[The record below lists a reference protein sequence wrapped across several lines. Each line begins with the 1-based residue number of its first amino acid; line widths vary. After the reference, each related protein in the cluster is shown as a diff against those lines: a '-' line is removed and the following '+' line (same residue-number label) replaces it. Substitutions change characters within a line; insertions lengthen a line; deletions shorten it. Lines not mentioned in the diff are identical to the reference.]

1 MPVRQA
7 SAGVVGPQGPK
18 GYTGV
23 RGYTGPRG
31 ATGPRGKMG
40 PRGKEGPPGIQGVK
54 GADGMQGASGAPGRQ
69 GARGPAGPRGRRG
82 REGPVAERAR
92 GGRGRRRAPPGTR
105 VLQRRC
111 GVDEGLGGARSLAS
125 GVAPRRLR
133 RRRPSVRPVSPAPGE
148 RLLALA
154 PYPFALFVGE
164 REGRRGPT
172 RHSASA
178 GAEQPARG
186 VVPLARAH
194 RASQCAAERGGV
206 QKCHEGQGHEVT
218 GGIHKKIK
226 IFVSNNA

>member
-1 MPVRQA
+1 MILPV
-7 SAGVVGPQGPK
+7 VV
-18 GYTGV
+18 
-23 RGYTGPRG
+23 
-31 ATGPRGKMG
+31 
-40 PRGKEGPPGIQGVK
+40 
-54 GADGMQGASGAPGRQ
+54 
-69 GARGPAGPRGRRG
+69 ARGSRQRGRERRGEGALSLERPGGRRRGRGRRG
-82 REGPVAERAR
+82 GEGPVAERAR
-92 GGRGRRRAPPGTR
+92 GGRGRRRAPRGTR

-125 GVAPRRLR
+125 GVAPRRWR
-133 RRRPSVRPVSPAPGE
+133 RRRPSVGLVSPASGE

-172 RHSASA
+172 RRSASA

-186 VVPLARAH
+186 VVPLIPH
-194 RASQCAAERGGV
+194 RASQCAAGRGGV